1 MKKFLY
7 TIGLA
12 LTCSLG
18 MMAQTVNGVVKDI
31 HGKPLP
37 GVKVSRVGEMRN
49 NSVTD
54 NNGVFALDLE
64 KGDYIELNYA
74 DVVMKRVRVDGES
87 LTIVLDSKKDA
98 VVDLGFV
105 RRTEE
110 TQTQSVS
117 IIMLISWKSL
127 QLPCIK

>member
-18 MMAQTVNGVVKDI
+18 MMAQTVNGVVKDV
-31 HGKPLP
+31 HGNPLA
-37 GVKVSRVGEMRN
+37 GVKVSRVGEMRS

-64 KGDYIELNYA
+64 KE
-74 DVVMKRVRVDGES
+74 
-87 LTIVLDSKKDA
+87 
-98 VVDLGFV
+98 
-105 RRTEE
+105 
-110 TQTQSVS
+110 
-117 IIMLISWKSL
+117 II
-127 QLPCIK
+127 